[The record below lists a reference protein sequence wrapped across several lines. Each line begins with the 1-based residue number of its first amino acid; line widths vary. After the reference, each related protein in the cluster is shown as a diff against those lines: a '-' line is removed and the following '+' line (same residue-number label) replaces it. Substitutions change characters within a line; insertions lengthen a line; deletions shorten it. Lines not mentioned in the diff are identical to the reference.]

1 MQAFNE
7 DPSLIL
13 FVYALMAIPF
23 IVAIAFFVSIA
34 TAVVHYRKGKIEK
47 AKKASIVGVS
57 ILAVFVLFELLTG
70 AVL

>member
-7 DPSLIL
+7 DPSLIF

-23 IVAIAFFVSIA
+23 VVAIAFFASIA
-34 TAVVHYRKGKIEK
+34 VAIVHYKKGKTEK
-47 AKKASIVGVS
+47 AKKASIIGVS
-57 ILAVFVLFELLTG
+57 ILVVFVLFELLTG